1 MALGNE
7 KKSRAEIQAEREA
20 AEKAAHQR
28 IKDERE
34 GLYAGLTKRNQE
46 FMIKFMNEI
55 NALGYDGDIDLKENQ
70 MLHTLIEEQDK
81 GVTAK
86 QLYGTPTTYAQE
98 LHQNPNDGNGAV
110 QAGDNPFWHYWVEG
124 GLLIGGV
131 FAGISG
137 LTLLIGSENASS
149 GPAGLFTLIL
159 NFIIGGL
166 AMAVLTTNQPD
177 MSKPKKERGTM
188 RYILIS
194 VAVLLAWILLIS
206 LTEFLPAGIN
216 PELPLFAYLAL
227 AVLGL
232 AARWWFKRE
241 FKVQNTLF

>member
-7 KKSRAEIQAEREA
+7 KKSRADIQAEREA
-20 AEKAAHQR
+20 AEKAARQR
-28 IKDERE
+28 MRDERE
-34 GLYAGLTKRNQE
+34 DLYDGLTKRNQD
-46 FMIKFMNEI
+46 FMIKFMNEM
-55 NALGYDGDIDLKENQ
+55 NALGYDGDIEKKENQ
-70 MLHTLIEEQDK
+70 MLHTLISEQDK

-86 QLYGTPTTYAQE
+86 QLYGTPTNYAQAQ
-98 LHQNPNDGNGAV
+98 HQNPSDGEGAS

-137 LTLLIGSENASS
+137 LTLLIGSENAASS
-149 GPAGLFTLIL
+149 PAGLFTIIM
-159 NFIIGGL
+159 NFIVGGL

-206 LTEFLPAGIN
+206 LTEFLSESIN
-216 PELPLFAYLAL
+216 PTMPVFIYLAI

-232 AARWWFKRE
+232 VARWWFKRE
-241 FKVQNTLF
+241 YKIQNTLF

>member
-7 KKSRAEIQAEREA
+7 KKSRADIQAEREA
-20 AEKAAHQR
+20 AAIAARQR
-28 IKDERE
+28 MQDERE
-34 GLYAGLTKRNQE
+34 GLYAGLTKRNQD

-55 NALGYDGDIDLKENQ
+55 NTLGYDGDIDQKENQ
-70 MLHTLIEEQDK
+70 MLHTLTEEQDK
-81 GVTAK
+81 GITAK

-98 LHQNPNDGNGAV
+98 LSENPNAGNGSLEVA
-110 QAGDNPFWHYWVEG
+110 DSPFWHYWVEG

-194 VAVLLAWILLIS
+194 VAVLLGWILVIS
-206 LTEFLPAGIN
+206 LTEFLPETIN

-241 FKVQNTLF
+241 YKVQNTLF

>member
-7 KKSRAEIQAEREA
+7 KKSRADIQAEREA
-20 AEKAAHQR
+20 AAKAARQR
-28 IKDERE
+28 MQDERE
-34 GLYAGLTKRNQE
+34 GLYAGLTKRNQD

-55 NALGYDGDIDLKENQ
+55 NTLGYDGDIDQKENQ
-70 MLHTLIEEQDK
+70 MLHTLTEEQDK
-81 GVTAK
+81 GITAK

-98 LHQNPNDGNGAV
+98 LHENPNKGTGSLEVADS
-110 QAGDNPFWHYWVEG
+110 PFWHYWVEG

-188 RYILIS
+188 RYVLIS
-194 VAVLLAWILLIS
+194 VAVLLGWILVIS

-241 FKVQNTLF
+241 YKVQNTLF

>member
-1 MALGNE
+1 MALRNE
-7 KKSRAEIQAEREA
+7 KKSRADIQTEREA
-20 AEKAAHQR
+20 EVKAARQR

-34 GLYAGLTKRNQE
+34 GLYTSLTKRNQE

-55 NALGYDGDIDLKENQ
+55 KALGYDGDLDLKENQ
-70 MLHTLIEEQDK
+70 MLHTLLTEQDK

-98 LHQNPNDGNGAV
+98 LHENPNEANGSSQV
-110 QAGDNPFWHYWVEG
+110 GDSPFWHYWVEG

-137 LTLLIGSENASS
+137 LTLLIGSENTSS

-206 LTEFLPAGIN
+206 LTEFLPTGIN
-216 PELPLFAYLAL
+216 PKLPLFAYLAI
-227 AVLGL
+227 AILGL
-232 AARWWFKRE
+232 AGRWWFKRE
-241 FKVQNTLF
+241 FNVQNTLF